1 MINPLAA
8 LDVATK
14 HQRVADQIVESC
26 DDAELCELVL
36 DLLAMYSH
44 AANRMLSDLGWL
56 ATVDALVEIRDR
68 SVPTEPSPGNVVQ
81 LRPNVT
87 GCSADWAEKHAAELI
102 LAEQLMA
109 GSRGV
114 EANLRAFGAAAL
126 LDKFHTL
133 DLFGNT
139 IAVARAIPALWRKLL
154 PQLSTRSGQDLLEHF
169 VTQEMT
175 YDND

>member
-1 MINPLAA
+1 VINPLTA

-14 HQRVADQIVESC
+14 HQCVADQIVESC

-56 ATVDALVEIRDR
+56 STVDALVEIRDR
-68 SVPTEPSPGNVVQ
+68 SLPIESSSPNVVQ

-102 LAEQLMA
+102 LAHQMMA
-109 GSRGV
+109 DSRGV
-114 EANLRAFGAAAL
+114 EANLRAIGAEAL
-126 LDKFHTL
+126 VQKFHTL

-139 IAVARAIPALWRKLL
+139 IAVARAIPALWRKVF
-154 PQLSTRSGQDLLEHF
+154 PQLATRGGQDLLEHF
-169 VTQEMT
+169 VTQELT
-175 YDND
+175 YE